1 MNRQIRWGIA
11 GPGGIANKFA
21 VAIKNVE
28 CAELC
33 AVASRSRQRGEA
45 FAEKYGIPKV
55 FESYEEMAESDDID
69 AVYVSTAHPFHKEV
83 AMEFIKRGKHI
94 LCEKPLCVNA
104 FQARELIESARK
116 NRVFLMEAMWTRF
129 LPAVREVITLVNE
142 GEIGEV
148 RAVTAD
154 FCYSS
159 TPEEEEKLFLNEMAG
174 GSLLDVGIY
183 GLHFASLFLGTE
195 PQSVRAVSDVRDG
208 VDCHTAVNLTY
219 DGGAMATVTSA
230 INLQKPEDAY
240 IYGTKGYIRVPKF
253 YGAEEFYVTTG
264 EDTRCV
270 KAPSIGDGF
279 EEEIYEACRLI
290 GDGKTES
297 EIMPL
302 DETLRIISLMDDIR
316 RKINVKYPWDIAA
329 DADRFQ
335 KQLDFALEIDKEKSI
350 LRQTHITDY
359 KRQENDAEHAWHMAV
374 MIYLMKEYA
383 NEDFDSLRAILMALI
398 HDVVEIDAG
407 DTYAYDEVNLATQ
420 KEREKK
426 AAERLFGILPDDQR
440 EEFTALFEEFEKGDT
455 PEARFAR
462 GMDNFQPLILND
474 SNGGRDWVEHSAVKD
489 RVLQRHLRTRAGSEK
504 IWEYSMELIEA
515 NTKKGNIED
524 NTQKDI

>member
-1 MNRQIRWGIA
+1 MSKKIRWGIA

-21 VAIKNVE
+21 VAIKNVK
-28 CAELC
+28 CADLC
-33 AVASRSRQRGEA
+33 AVASRSTQRGEA

-55 FESYEEMAESDDID
+55 FGSYEEMAKSDDID
-69 AVYVSTAHPFHKEV
+69 AVYVSTAHPFHKEC
-83 AMEFIKRGKHI
+83 ALKFIKNGKHV

-104 FQARELIESARK
+104 YQAKELIDCARK
-116 NRVFLMEAMWTRF
+116 NKVFLMEAMWTRF
-129 LPAVREVITLVNE
+129 LPAVSEIKNIVDS
-142 GEIGEV
+142 GEIGDV

-154 FCYSS
+154 FCYASS
-159 TPEEEEKLFLNEMAG
+159 PEEEEKLFLNEMAG

-183 GLHFASLFLGTE
+183 GLHFASMFLGTK
-195 PQSVRAVSDVRDG
+195 PQSVRAVADVCDG
-208 VDCHTAVNLTY
+208 VDCHTVVNLTY
-219 DGGAMATVTSA
+219 DGGAVATVTSA

-253 YGAEEFYVTTG
+253 YGAEEFYVTAG
-264 EDTRCV
+264 EDTRCIE
-270 KAPSIGDGF
+270 APSIGDGF

-290 GDGKTES
+290 GEGKTES
-297 EIMPL
+297 DIMPL
-302 DETLRIISLMDDIR
+302 GESLRIISLMDDIR
-316 RKINVKYPWDIAA
+316 RKINVTYPFDMAK

-374 MIYLMKEYA
+374 MIHLMKEYA
-383 NEDFDSLRAILMALI
+383 NEDFDSSRAMLMALI

-420 KEREKK
+420 KDREEK
-426 AAERLFGILPDDQR
+426 AAKRLFGILPDDQR
-440 EEFTALFEEFEKGDT
+440 EEFRELFEEFEKGES

-462 GMDNFQPLILND
+462 AMDNFQPLILND
-474 SNGGRDWVEHSAVKD
+474 SNGGRDWVEHNADKT
-489 RVLQRHLRTRAGSEK
+489 RVLKRHLRTRKGSEK
-504 IWEYSMELIEA
+504 LWEHSVRIIED
-515 NTKKGNIED
+515 NTKKGNLSD
-524 NTQKDI
+524 R